1 MKNYLNRIA
10 ALTLAL
16 MLSVS
21 VPFAVGAEEATED
34 ANVQAENIIL
44 PEVEEPAAA
53 AEEPAIEV
61 PAVVAS
67 VRISCQNLGSCE
79 YFGDRLFLKAD
90 IKNGDGSESVSWQ
103 VNENYASGS
112 GNWAHA
118 GNGATLSVT
127 ITPAIAQYGY
137 RCVLSTG
144 AMSSVFVV
152 DKSFSERP
160 VEPATV
166 EAEPVAEEKA
176 PETAAPA
183 EPVKEEPVQV
193 EEVKTEEKVE
203 EVKTEEKIEEVK
215 TEEKVE
221 EVKTEEKVEE
231 VKTEEKV
238 EEVKAEE
245 KVEEVKAEEKVE
257 EVKAE
262 EKVEEVKTEEK
273 VEEVKA
279 EEKVEEE
286 QPAVE
291 AIDVIETEVEA
302 ESNNDDEVLPEE
314 EIEFDDEEVLEF
326 DDDDWGTTESDL
338 FTAFDDLANSYV
350 EESEETAEDN
360 TINEELPEENIEEII
375 SEDNTNAEID
385 NNKTDK
391 VTSENVTAE
400 EITEENTDEITEEN
414 TADEET
420 LEETINEGTLEGTT
434 DNKIP
439 EEIIGEEIPKEN
451 IDEEILQ
458 ESTDEVTLEVN
469 TDDITEA
476 ENVNEEIRDEGI
488 ADTEIAEVISEE
500 NIDEIVP
507 DEIVDEMISEKENV
521 SLSTEE
527 VDVASIEEKIEIEQ
541 ETVAEETVEETIEP
555 EAESA
560 STEGMKQMLL
570 VLRKGETGTN
580 LYVAPSDGAAV
591 LSFISAGSE
600 IYLAQFDANWS
611 QVVVNDIKG
620 YVKNEYLAM
629 FDHGDMT
636 EEEKEVFRSV
646 SIHNPL
652 AGMQYI
658 AEGTPVTM
666 AVVLTGFEDIE
677 YSVQWSYSA
686 DGTTFVEIAG
696 ARDLT
701 YTYTV
706 NKQNVGYYWSVEI
719 NTLEEEMD
727 ANE

>member
-160 VEPATV
+160 VEPTTV

-176 PETAAPA
+176 PEAAAPA

-203 EVKTEEKIEEVK
+203 EVKTEEK
-215 TEEKVE
+215 VE

-238 EEVKAEE
+238 EEVKNEE
-245 KVEEVKAEEKVE
+245 KVEEVKTEEKI
-257 EVKAE
+257 
-262 EKVEEVKTEEK
+262 EEVKTEEK
-273 VEEVKA
+273 VEEVKTEENVEEVKT

-291 AIDVIETEVEA
+291 AIDVIETEIEA

-350 EESEETAEDN
+350 EEPEETAADN
-360 TINEELPEENIEEII
+360 TMNEELPEENIEEIVQ
-375 SEDNTNAEID
+375 ENNTNEELNE
-385 NNKTDK
+385 NNTNEA
-391 VTSENVTAE
+391 TLENVILDEIEE
-400 EITEENTDEITEEN
+400 EITNKVTEEN
-414 TADEET
+414 ITDEDTLDET
-420 LEETINEGTLEGTT
+420 VNGEILEGPT
-434 DNKIP
+434 
-439 EEIIGEEIPKEN
+439 
-451 IDEEILQ
+451 DEEILEEIINEENLEENINEEILE

-476 ENVNEEIRDEGI
+476 ENVNEEICDEDI
-488 ADTEIAEVISEE
+488 ADTEITEVISEE
-500 NIDEIVP
+500 NTDEMVA
-507 DEIVDEMISEKENV
+507 DEIVDEMISEEENV

-541 ETVAEETVEETIEP
+541 ETAAEETVEETIEP
-555 EAESA
+555 EAEST

>member
-183 EPVKEEPVQV
+183 EPVKEEPAQV

-203 EVKTEEKIEEVK
+203 EVKTEEKVDEVK
-215 TEEKVE
+215 TEENVE
-221 EVKTEEKVEE
+221 EVKT
-231 VKTEEKV
+231 
-238 EEVKAEE
+238 
-245 KVEEVKAEEKVE
+245 
-257 EVKAE
+257 
-262 EKVEEVKTEEK
+262 
-273 VEEVKA
+273 

-291 AIDVIETEVEA
+291 AIDVIETEIET
-302 ESNNDDEVLPEE
+302 ESNNDDKVLPEE

-350 EESEETAEDN
+350 EESEETAADN
-360 TINEELPEENIEEII
+360 TMNEELPEENIEEII
-375 SEDNTNAEID
+375 RDDNTNEELD
-385 NNKTDK
+385 ENNTDE
-391 VTSENVTAE
+391 VTSENITSDEIEE
-400 EITEENTDEITEEN
+400 EITDKITEEN

-420 LEETINEGTLEGTT
+420 SEETIDEET
-434 DNKIP
+434 P
-439 EEIIGEEIPKEN
+439 EETTNEENQEEN
-451 IDEEILQ
+451 IDEEILE
-458 ESTDEVTLEVN
+458 ESTDEVALEVN
-469 TDDITEA
+469 TDDVTEE
-476 ENVNEEIRDEGI
+476 ENVNEEICDEDI
-488 ADTEIAEVISEE
+488 ADTEITEIISEE
-500 NIDEIVP
+500 N
-507 DEIVDEMISEKENV
+507 
-521 SLSTEE
+521 
-527 VDVASIEEKIEIEQ
+527 
-541 ETVAEETVEETIEP
+541 
-555 EAESA
+555 
-560 STEGMKQMLL
+560 
-570 VLRKGETGTN
+570 
-580 LYVAPSDGAAV
+580 
-591 LSFISAGSE
+591 
-600 IYLAQFDANWS
+600 
-611 QVVVNDIKG
+611 
-620 YVKNEYLAM
+620 
-629 FDHGDMT
+629 T
-636 EEEKEVFRSV
+636 EEENVVVEDEPVDPMELINADRFVTVSFQWESEDHVFGNKV
-646 SIHNPL
+646 L
-652 AGMQYI
+652 ARAI
-658 AEGTPVTM
+658 
-666 AVVLTGFEDIE
+666 LTGYDNTVYEL
-677 YSVQWSYSA
+677 QWQHSK
-686 DGTTFVEIAG
+686 DGVNYTDIAG
-696 ARDLT
+696 ATGETFEFVVTEDN
-701 YTYTV
+701 YMDYWQVKVVIVAVV
-706 NKQNVGYYWSVEI
+706 NE
-719 NTLEEEMD
+719 
-727 ANE
+727 

>member
-203 EVKTEEKIEEVK
+203 EVKTEEKVEEVKTEENVEEVKTEEKAEEVK

-221 EVKTEEKVEE
+221 EVKTEEKIEE
-231 VKTEEKV
+231 VKT
-238 EEVKAEE
+238 
-245 KVEEVKAEEKVE
+245 
-257 EVKAE
+257 
-262 EKVEEVKTEEK
+262 
-273 VEEVKA
+273 

-291 AIDVIETEVEA
+291 AIDVIETEIEA

-314 EIEFDDEEVLEF
+314 EVEFDDEEVLEF

-360 TINEELPEENIEEII
+360 TISEELPEENIEEII
-375 SEDNTNAEID
+375 RNDNTNEELNE
-385 NNKTDK
+385 NNTDEA
-391 VTSENVTAE
+391 TSEN
-400 EITEENTDEITEEN
+400 ITSDETKEENTDEITEKN
-414 TADEET
+414 TTDEET
-420 LEETINEGTLEGTT
+420 LEETINEGTLEGTA
-434 DNKIP
+434 DEEIS
-439 EEIIGEEIPKEN
+439 EEIIDAEIPEEN
-451 IDEEILQ
+451 IDEEILK

-469 TDDITEA
+469 TDDITEE
-476 ENVNEEIRDEGI
+476 ENANEEICDEGI
-488 ADTEIAEVISEE
+488 ADTEITEVISEE
-500 NIDEIVP
+500 NTDETVA
-507 DEIVDEMISEKENV
+507 DETVDEMISEEENV

-541 ETVAEETVEETIEP
+541 ETAAEETVEETIEP
-555 EAESA
+555 EAESR

-591 LSFISAGSE
+591 LSFVSAGSE

-686 DGTTFVEIAG
+686 DGTTFVEIVG